1 MAQRSMRLDAAK
13 KLLGRVM
20 GVKCYFVRVKSI
32 PQTSTFTALATTLQ
46 YEDEYAG
53 EIPLLQLFSVTPEIL
68 HGSSGNSDVNNA
80 VDRLVKVLSLPRH
93 DDLARYLEGPSEKK
107 QMVGIF
113 RFLLQCLCN
122 ELVLNKQEYSA
133 QFLAGE
139 NAAYISRGWLGMGT
153 RQTWRG
159 SPDCRCNVDMVSTD
173 KLMRDDDSDD
183 GTDTS
188 CSASGAKV
196 TVEGKKATLGPHEMN
211 QVVGHAVTY
220 GFVHNKRHRSQNPFI
235 PALGISGARCTMMAA
250 FYCPVTDV
258 LMHFLPDEVR
268 WFDLKNCTFVQEGV
282 FLLWLI
288 IHHSFFLK
296 RLSRH
301 EIQSNLQQKF
311 DPETLAHFRELSAFN
326 KAGWGVSLFPRKL
339 VQCGMFTSSSSS
351 SSSP

>member
-1 MAQRSMRLDAAK
+1 
-13 KLLGRVM
+13 
-20 GVKCYFVRVKSI
+20 
-32 PQTSTFTALATTLQ
+32 
-46 YEDEYAG
+46 
-53 EIPLLQLFSVTPEIL
+53 
-68 HGSSGNSDVNNA
+68 
-80 VDRLVKVLSLPRH
+80 
-93 DDLARYLEGPSEKK
+93 
-107 QMVGIF
+107 
-113 RFLLQCLCN
+113 
-122 ELVLNKQEYSA
+122 
-133 QFLAGE
+133 
-139 NAAYISRGWLGMGT
+139 MGT

-173 KLMRDDDSDD
+173 KLMTDDDSDD

-282 FLLWLI
+282 FWLWLI

-296 RLSRH
+296 RLSGH

-311 DPETLAHFRELSAFN
+311 DPETLAHFRELSDFN

-339 VQCGMFTSSSSS
+339 VQCGMYTSSSSS